1 MKQHTLAYGLLAL
14 TLAIVIPMSL
24 VGCNPNKVA
33 PPPVY
38 EGNVDF
44 HKVNGDV
51 VSVTVTFPS
60 TGSNNGQ
67 PYITVTTREEV
78 EALELQMQSMLKD
91 LQYVKEQ
98 MPYHEQ
104 FGPPVESTD
113 EVRPLPE

>member
-1 MKQHTLAYGLLAL
+1 M
-14 TLAIVIPMSL
+14 TLAILIPLSIM
-24 VGCNPNKVA
+24 GCNNQTPE
-33 PPPVY
+33 PPVY

-60 TGSNNGQ
+60 TGTSQGQ
-67 PYITVTTREEV
+67 PFITLTEREQV
-78 EALELQMQSMLKD
+78 DALELQMESMLKD
-91 LQYVKEQ
+91 LRYVKEQ

-104 FGPPVESTD
+104 FSPPVESTD